1 MADYVLKYSHNII
14 EHLGFKLYQNK
25 PTNAIAELI
34 SNSWDAYATEVCVD
48 LITNKAKPIAI
59 CVADNGYGMTK
70 AEIIENWLVIAKPKS
85 VSRKATAENHRP
97 PMGRKGIGKLAPF
110 GIANNIDLIT
120 IKDNKITWLR
130 LDYSLIA
137 SIESNQL
144 IKEYKPEVIIDS
156 EDVGNLSNYENMIS
170 FFKNEEMYNILK
182 KRLDFLIQK
191 QQGTLIYCHNL
202 SIKRIINEKHL
213 KESLGKRFTVS
224 LRPDFSIKIN
234 ELKLEEKDCFPEWS
248 LRIPEQGYETIT
260 VPITFTDA
268 NGNTKTEDKKVNAWI
283 GFISTTL
290 WAQDESGIGIY
301 AHGKIAQDR
310 PYTFQLKGREIFT
323 RYCYGVIEA
332 DWIDE
337 FDEDIISTDRT
348 SINWEHE
355 GMESFREWGEAYL
368 KQRIKQYE
376 DFKTQSEV
384 DNNTL
389 LVDSLLE
396 KKPFYNIRSSEKR
409 HLVDLVSEVTTKI
422 ESNEQKEL
430 FIEATTKAWIHEPA
444 RKLIKNLWDK
454 SKEIHP
460 EHFAEL
466 LYKLSDELVPE
477 SLSLAVIFSQRVY
490 ALTQLYQRISLKKE
504 TDLQKLLEEF
514 PWILGQ
520 DYDQYYANQ
529 TLKTIVKDAIEE
541 GTLIPARYYGIE
553 DEDRTRPDFVFLE
566 SPNRQILVVELK
578 GPEVTVQA
586 KEIQQIQSYIWYL
599 QERFSQSN
607 ITGMIVSGYFDER
620 FKTMEG
626 ISKIT
631 WDDIL
636 TKSRKEHTHLL
647 IGLLAGS
654 DVQSNDHRV
663 QQIRSLGGPVIEE
676 FLQKIEKNHP
686 DYKMI
691 KS

>member
-1 MADYVLKYSHNII
+1 MTAYILKYSHNII

-34 SNSWDAYATEVCVD
+34 SNSWDAYATKVYVD
-48 LITNKAKPIAI
+48 LITDKAKPIAI
-59 CVADNGYGMTK
+59 CVGDNGYGMTK
-70 AEIIENWLVIAKPKS
+70 DEIIENWLVIAKPKS
-85 VSRKATAENHRP
+85 VARKATSSEHRP

-120 IKDNKITWLR
+120 LKDNKITWLR
-130 LDYSLIA
+130 LDYSLIS
-137 SIESNQL
+137 SIENEQ
-144 IKEYKPEVIIDS
+144 IVKEYKPEVIIDS
-156 EDVGNLSNYENMIS
+156 EIVDTLDNYKKYMEY
-170 FFKNEEMYNILK
+170 FKDKEMYNIIK
-182 KRLDFLIQK
+182 KRLEFLIK
-191 QQGTLIYCHNL
+191 EEKGTIIFCHNL
-202 SIKRIINEKHL
+202 SIKRIINEGQL

-224 LRPDFSIKIN
+224 LRPDFSININ
-234 ELKLEEKDCFPEWS
+234 ELELQEKDCFPEWS
-248 LRIPEQGYETIT
+248 LRIPEIGYETIN
-260 VPITFTDA
+260 VPITFTDV
-268 NGNTKTEDKKVNAWI
+268 NGQTITEDKTIKAWI
-283 GFISTTL
+283 GFVSTTL

-310 PYTFQLKGREIFT
+310 PYTFQLKGREILT

-355 GMESFREWGEAYL
+355 GMESFREWGENYL
-368 KQRIKQYE
+368 KQRIKKFE
-376 DFKTQSEV
+376 EFKNENELTTNSV
-384 DNNTL
+384 
-389 LVDSLLE
+389 LVDALLE
-396 KKPFYNIRSSEKR
+396 KKPFYNIRSSEKK

-422 ESNEQKEL
+422 NDNEQKEL
-430 FIEATTKAWIHEPA
+430 FIEAAAKAWIHEPA
-444 RKLIKNLWDK
+444 RKLIQNLWEK

-490 ALTQLYQRISLKKE
+490 ALTQLYQRIGLKKE

-529 TLKTIVKDAIEE
+529 TLKTLVNDAIKDGSLVPE
-541 GTLIPARYYGIE
+541 RYYGVE
-553 DEDRTRPDFVFLE
+553 DEDKTRPDFVFLE
-566 SPNRQILVVELK
+566 SPNKQIVVVELK
-578 GPEVTVQA
+578 GPEITVKA

-599 QERFSQSN
+599 QERFSTSN
-607 ITGMIVSGYFDER
+607 ITGMIVSGFFDER

-654 DVQSNDHRV
+654 DVSGNDHRV

-676 FLQKIEKNHP
+676 FLQKVEKNHP
-686 DYKMI
+686 DYKLI
-691 KS
+691 KI

>member
-1 MADYVLKYSHNII
+1 MTAYVLKYSHNII

-34 SNSWDAYATEVCVD
+34 SNSWDAYAEKVYID
-48 LITNKAKPIAI
+48 LITDNGKPIAI
-59 CVADNGYGMTK
+59 CTVDNGLGMTK
-70 AEIIENWLVIAKPKS
+70 EEIIENWLVIAKPKA
-85 VSRKATAENHRP
+85 VSRKSSTMNDRP

-120 IKDNKITWLR
+120 VKNNKITWLR
-130 LDYSLIA
+130 LDYTLISNIENDSLVKEYTPEVIVDYEDIK
-137 SIESNQL
+137 SIES
-144 IKEYKPEVIIDS
+144 Y
-156 EDVGNLSNYENMIS
+156 EDFIS
-170 FFKNEEMYNILK
+170 KFKNNEMRDILR
-182 KRLDFLIQK
+182 KRLQFLINES
-191 QQGTLIYCHNL
+191 QGTIIFCHNL
-202 SIKRIINEKHL
+202 SIKRVINEVQL
-213 KESLGKRFTVS
+213 KESIGKRFTVS
-224 LRPDFSIKIN
+224 LRPDFSITIN
-234 ELKLEEKDCFPEWS
+234 DLKLEEKDCFPTWS
-248 LRIPEQGYETIT
+248 LRIPNNGYETIN
-260 VPITFTDA
+260 VPITFSDC
-268 NGNTKTEDKKVNAWI
+268 NGEIITEDKPVKAWI
-283 GFISTTL
+283 GFVSNTI

-310 PYTFQLKGREIFT
+310 PYTFQLKGREILT

-355 GMESFREWGEAYL
+355 GMESFREWGENYL
-368 KQRIKQYE
+368 KQRIKQFE
-376 DFKTQSEV
+376 EFKNQNELHNNEV
-384 DNNTL
+384 L
-389 LVDSLLE
+389 IDSLLE
-396 KKPFYNIRSSEKR
+396 KKPFYNIRSSEKK
-409 HLVDLVSEVTTKI
+409 HLLNLVSEVTTKI
-422 ESNEQKEL
+422 ENNDQKEL
-430 FIEATTKAWIHEPA
+430 FIEAAAKAWIHEPA
-444 RKLIKNLWDK
+444 RKLIHNLWEK

-460 EHFAEL
+460 EHFADL

-490 ALTQLYQRISLKKE
+490 ALTQLYQRIGLKKE

-529 TLKTIVKDAIEE
+529 TLKVLVKDAIED
-541 GTLIPARYYGIE
+541 GSLVPSRYYGVE

-566 SPNRQILVVELK
+566 SVNRKIVVVELK
-578 GPEVTVQA
+578 GPEVTVKA

-599 QERFSQSN
+599 QERFSTSQIS
-607 ITGMIVSGYFDER
+607 GMIVAGDFDEK

-636 TKSRKEHTHLL
+636 TQSRREHTDLL

-654 DVQSNDHRV
+654 DVSSNDHRV

-676 FLQKIEKNHP
+676 FLQKVEQNHP

-691 KS
+691 KF